1 MGSGSLHA
9 MTIFENGY
17 KDDMTREEAV
27 QLCIDAISAGIY
39 HDMGSGSNVDY
50 VVLTKDKAEMFRNA
64 VLNKDLHEIN
74 L

>member
-1 MGSGSLHA
+1 